1 MQKLDTRIRFYEGIG
16 PNTNEVC
23 YGGCMAAVKG
33 SLGVID
39 ARRPGSIKN
48 AKEGAI
54 VTGIYAGDV
63 DAGGGTCLL
72 IGDCTEV
79 KGNIRAGRTKRVKG
93 CPIGAAKLTTI
104 LPFVFGMPSPMFD
117 GRDVPLMVLNTI
129 EKFAYKVRNRAF

>member
-1 MQKLDTRIRFYEGIG
+1 MQILDTRIRFYEGVG
-16 PNTNEVC
+16 PNTGQIC

-33 SLGVID
+33 SLGTID
-39 ARRPGSIKN
+39 ARRPGSLKN

-79 KGNIRAGRTKRVKG
+79 KGKITARRIKRVKG
-93 CPIGAAKLTTI
+93 CPLGAAAITGV
-104 LPFVFGMPSPMFD
+104 LPFVFGMPSPFFD
-117 GRDVPLMVLNTI
+117 TRDIPLAVWNTI
-129 EKFAYKVRNRAF
+129 EKVVNKALHRAF